1 MGLVWLHRVLEE
13 GKAEAVLKPHVIQ
26 DALADV
32 AKEQNI
38 PELLNAPIAKHL
50 SHCQEVE
57 CLCMQDRSQQ
67 ESCRAPCS
75 SSQQAY
81 LNQTA
86 NCMTQCSVHRNRS
99 AYEYIAFLRWG
110 SSK

>member
-50 SHCQEVE
+50 SHCQEVA
-57 CLCMQDRSQQ
+57 CHHTQHRSQ
-67 ESCRAPCS
+67 
-75 SSQQAY
+75 
-81 LNQTA
+81 
-86 NCMTQCSVHRNRS
+86 
-99 AYEYIAFLRWG
+99 
-110 SSK
+110 